1 MTATDAA
8 AGPAPASPRSARLST
23 WRDSRWV
30 TPLAIVVALVP
41 LVASAI
47 SMAVRVGTEFR
58 PQADQAWIELQIR
71 DIGHFPV
78 LLGPY
83 SRFGWFHPGPLLY
96 YVLWLPY
103 RLSGSTSVSL
113 VIAALVVNAA
123 AITGIAL
130 IAKRRG
136 GLTLLLVTLLLLG
149 LFERALGAQFLRD
162 VWNPSITVLPLAL
175 LVFLAWTASA
185 GDVWAV
191 PIAAGVATFL
201 VQTHVSYGLVTSTI
215 CLGAVVGLVVTER
228 RRGPASAA
236 RRRTYLWGAVVTAGV
251 LGVLWL
257 PVLVQQLF
265 RDPGNVGQLYH
276 FFRDHGR
283 EQGYG
288 DAFHVMAQQLSVT
301 PEWLR
306 GADQVNR
313 FSGAVDLSGAT
324 PVPLALLALIAAT
337 VVAWWR
343 DKVAWRLNALVL
355 GACAAGFAAVTRIV
369 GEIFPYLVRWS
380 WTLGMLTWLAVAWTV
395 VVTYR
400 AWMAGA
406 WVEKDAP
413 TRERSRGRVVGRVAL
428 ALVVAGFAAIT
439 VVNTVDAA
447 DAGNPDAYGSA
458 LAAKFV
464 PVLLDRIPDGPG
476 VVEIRSSGGEGS
488 TWAGGG
494 IADELEKYGIE
505 TRVPPGLEFAYGPD
519 RVLDGERVKLVV
531 LPMETADIERNGV
544 PDGFTEIARVGRV
557 HLFVEEA

>member
-8 AGPAPASPRSARLST
+8 AGPAPASSGSPRLST

-30 TPLAIVVALVP
+30 APLAIVAALVP

-47 SMAVRVGTEFR
+47 SMAVRVGTEYR
-58 PQADQAWIELQIR
+58 PQADQAWIEMQIR

-103 RLSGSTSVSL
+103 RLTGSTSVSL
-113 VIAALVVNAA
+113 VIGALVVNAV

-136 GLTLLLVTLLLLG
+136 GLTLLLITLLLLG

-201 VQTHVSYGLVTSTI
+201 VQTHVSYGLVTGTI
-215 CLGAVVGLVVTER
+215 CLGAVVGLVITER

-236 RRRTYLWGAVVTAGV
+236 RRRTYLWGAVITAGV
-251 LGVLWL
+251 LVVLWL
-257 PVLVQQLF
+257 PVVVQQLF

-283 EQGYG
+283 EQSYG
-288 DAFHVMAQQLSVT
+288 NAFHVMAQQLSAA

-306 GADQVNR
+306 GADRVNV
-313 FSGAVDLSGAT
+313 FSGAVDLSGST
-324 PVPLALLALIAAT
+324 PIPLALLALVAAT
-337 VVAWWR
+337 VVSWWR
-343 DKVAWRLNALVL
+343 DKVAWRLDALVL
-355 GACAAGFAAVTRIV
+355 AACAAGFVAVTRIV

-380 WTLGMLTWLAVAWTV
+380 WTLGMLTWLAIAWTV

-400 AWMAGA
+400 AWTARAGE
-406 WVEKDAP
+406 VQD
-413 TRERSRGRVVGRVAL
+413 TRRRLVGTVAF
-428 ALVVAGFAAIT
+428 ALVIVGFAAIT

-447 DAGNPDAYGSA
+447 DAGNPDPYSTA
-458 LAAKFV
+458 LTAKFV
-464 PVLLDRIPDGPG
+464 PALLDRVPDGPG

-488 TWAGGG
+488 TWVGGG

-519 RVLDGERVKLVV
+519 RVLDGEKVKLVV
-531 LPMETADIERNGV
+531 LPVETADLERDGA
-544 PDGFTEIARVGRV
+544 PEGFTEIARVGRV
-557 HLFVEEA
+557 HLFVEQP

>member
-8 AGPAPASPRSARLST
+8 AGPAPASPRSTRLST
-23 WRDSRWV
+23 ARDSRWIA
-30 TPLAIVVALVP
+30 PLAIALALVP
-41 LVASAI
+41 LVVSAI
-47 SMAVRVGTEFR
+47 SMAVRVGTAYR

-103 RLSGSTSVSL
+103 RLTGSTSVSL
-113 VIAALVVNAA
+113 VVAALVVNAA

-136 GLTLLLVTLLLLG
+136 GLTLLLITLLLLG

-185 GDVWAV
+185 GDVWAL

-201 VQTHVSYGLVTSTI
+201 VQTHVSYGLVSGTI
-215 CLGAVVGLVVTER
+215 CLGALVGLVVTER

-236 RRRTYLWGAVVTAGV
+236 RRRTYVWGGVITAGV
-251 LGVLWL
+251 LVVLWL

-265 RDPGNVGQLYH
+265 RDPGNLGQLYH

-283 EQGYG
+283 EQSYG
-288 DAFHVMAQQLSVT
+288 DAFHVMAQQLSAT

-306 GADQVNR
+306 GAAKVNI

-324 PVPLALLALIAAT
+324 PVPLALLALVVAT

-343 DKVAWRLNALVL
+343 DKVAWRLNVLVL
-355 GACAAGFAAVTRIV
+355 AACAAGFVAVTRIV
-369 GEIFPYLVRWS
+369 GDIFPYLVRWS
-380 WTLGMLTWLAVAWTV
+380 WTLGMLTWLAVAWHV
-395 VVTYR
+395 VVTFR
-400 AWMAGA
+400 AWVAQ
-406 WVEKDAP
+406 DAP
-413 TRERSRGRVVGRVAL
+413 ARRRIGIRVGTLAL
-428 ALVVAGFAAIT
+428 ALVVAGFVAIT

-447 DAGNPDAYGSA
+447 DAGNPDAYGSS
-458 LAAKFV
+458 LSAKFV
-464 PVLLDRIPDGPG
+464 PALLERIPKGPG

-494 IADELEKYGIE
+494 IADELEKHGVT

-519 RVLDGERVKLVV
+519 RVLDGEHVKLVV
-531 LPMETADIERNGV
+531 LPMETADLARDGV
-544 PDGFTEIARVGRV
+544 PEGFTEVARVGRV
-557 HLFVEEA
+557 HLFVERP

>member
-1 MTATDAA
+1 MTATDATDA
-8 AGPAPASPRSARLST
+8 TAHTAGTTTRPAT
-23 WRDSRWV
+23 WRDSRWPA
-30 TPLAIVVALVP
+30 PLAIVAALLP
-41 LVASAI
+41 LVVSAI
-47 SMAVRVGTEFR
+47 SMAVRVGTEYR

-103 RLSGSTSVSL
+103 RLTGSTSVSL
-113 VIAALVVNAA
+113 VVGALVVNAA
-123 AITGIAL
+123 AVAGIAL

-136 GLTLLLVTLLLLG
+136 GLTLLLITLLLLG
-149 LFERALGAQFLRD
+149 LLERSLGAQFLRD

-201 VQTHVSYGLVTSTI
+201 VQTHVSYGLVVGTI
-215 CLGAVVGLVVTER
+215 ALGTIIGLVVTER

-236 RRRTYLWGAVVTAGV
+236 RRRSYLWGAVITAGV
-251 LGVLWL
+251 LALLWL

-283 EQGYG
+283 EQSYG
-288 DAFHVMAQQLSVT
+288 NAFHVMGQQLSVA

-306 GADQVNR
+306 GSAKVNLY
-313 FSGAVDLSGAT
+313 SGAVDLSGSA
-324 PVPLALLALIAAT
+324 PIPLALLALVAAT

-355 GACAAGFAAVTRIV
+355 AAFAAGFVAVTRIV

-380 WTLGMLTWLAVAWTV
+380 WTLGMLAWLAVAWTV
-395 VVTYR
+395 VVTFR
-400 AWMAGA
+400 AWAA
-406 WVEKDAP
+406 NDQHARRQV
-413 TRERSRGRVVGRVAL
+413 TGRMVGTVAL

-447 DAGNPDAYGSA
+447 DAGNPDPYASA
-458 LAAKFV
+458 VDAK
-464 PVLLDRIPDGPG
+464 LLPSLLTHIPDGPG
-476 VVEIRSSGGEGS
+476 VVEIRSSGGDGS
-488 TWAGGG
+488 TWVGGG
-494 IADELEKYGIE
+494 IADELEKHGID
-505 TRVPPGLEFAYGPD
+505 TRVAPSLEFAYGPD
-519 RVLDGERVKLVV
+519 RVLNGERVKLVV
-531 LPMETADIERNGV
+531 LPLETADIERDGV
-544 PDGFTEIARVGRV
+544 PDGFTEIARRGRV
-557 HLFVEEA
+557 HLFVQAP

>member
-1 MTATDAA
+1 MTATDATDA
-8 AGPAPASPRSARLST
+8 TAHTAGATTRPTT
-23 WRDSRWV
+23 WRDSRWLA
-30 TPLAIVVALVP
+30 PLAIAAALLP
-41 LVASAI
+41 LVVSAI
-47 SMAVRVGTEFR
+47 SMAVRVGTEYR

-103 RLSGSTSVSL
+103 RLTGSTSVSL
-113 VIAALVVNAA
+113 VVGALVVNAA
-123 AITGIAL
+123 AVAGIAL

-136 GLTLLLVTLLLLG
+136 GLTLLLITLLLLG
-149 LFERALGAQFLRD
+149 LLERSLGAQFLRD

-201 VQTHVSYGLVTSTI
+201 VQTHVSYGLVVGTI
-215 CLGAVVGLVVTER
+215 ALGTIIGLVVTER
-228 RRGPASAA
+228 RLGPASAA
-236 RRRTYLWGAVVTAGV
+236 RRRSYLWGAVITAGV
-251 LGVLWL
+251 LALLWL

-283 EQGYG
+283 EQSYG
-288 DAFHVMAQQLSVT
+288 NAFHMMGQQLSVA

-306 GADQVNR
+306 GSAKVNLY
-313 FSGAVDLSGAT
+313 SGAVDLSGSA
-324 PVPLALLALIAAT
+324 PIPLALLALVAAT

-355 GACAAGFAAVTRIV
+355 AAFAAGFVAVTRIV

-380 WTLGMLTWLAVAWTV
+380 WTLGMLAWLAVAWTV
-395 VVTYR
+395 VVTFR
-400 AWMAGA
+400 AWAA
-406 WVEKDAP
+406 NDQHARRQV
-413 TRERSRGRVVGRVAL
+413 TGRMVGTVAL

-447 DAGNPDAYGSA
+447 DAGNPDPYASA
-458 LAAKFV
+458 VDAK
-464 PVLLDRIPDGPG
+464 LLPSLLTHIPDGPG
-476 VVEIRSSGGEGS
+476 VVEIRSSGGDGS
-488 TWAGGG
+488 TWVGGG
-494 IADELEKYGIE
+494 IADELEKHGID
-505 TRVPPGLEFAYGPD
+505 TRVAPSLEFAYGPD
-519 RVLDGERVKLVV
+519 RVLNGERVKLVV
-531 LPMETADIERNGV
+531 LPLETADIERDGV
-544 PDGFTEIARVGRV
+544 PDGFTEIARRGRV
-557 HLFVEEA
+557 HLFVQAP